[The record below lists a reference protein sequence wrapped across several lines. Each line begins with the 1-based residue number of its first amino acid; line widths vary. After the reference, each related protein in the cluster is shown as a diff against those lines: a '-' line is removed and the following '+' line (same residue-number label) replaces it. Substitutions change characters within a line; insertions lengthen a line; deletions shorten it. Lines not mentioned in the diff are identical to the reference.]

1 MLEWKVNLIGKWT
14 SLLEATM
21 LIKFLM
27 NNAGLAAC
35 NAQGFLIKKRNPAH
49 LNSTLEMP
57 LDH

>member
-1 MLEWKVNLIGKWT
+1 
-14 SLLEATM
+14 M